1 MKNGEAAVSC
11 ILVVLLIGAFS
22 TALANAETSLP
33 TIRIK
38 SDGSVDPASAPILS
52 VGNTYVFTSDLSAR
66 GIVVEKPDVILDGAG
81 FALRGPYDGEQTLW
95 IIGEGPNQT
104 VTNETWSIGVDLLT
118 NDVVGLTVR
127 NLRIENFSIG
137 MYLWAQNCTS
147 NGNHITNTIVGILV
161 SGSNSLITGN
171 FFGNNKN
178 GVFFGSNGA
187 ENIPEGIAVY
197 NNSFV
202 NNTRQ
207 LGGCICVD
215 YNLTETTH
223 AWDNGS
229 IGNFWSDYNG
239 ADENHDGF
247 GDTPYNIDVLN
258 EDRFPLMIGPGVS
271 PTPVPTGSAALNP
284 LLDPTTLAH
293 GALAV
298 TVAVAVILTIVVV
311 LRRRKDAQAERTIS
325 GSDLT

>member
-1 MKNGEAAVSC
+1 MKNGEAAVSAF
-11 ILVVLLIGAFS
+11 LVVLLIEAFS
-22 TALANAETSLP
+22 TALANAEAPLP

-66 GIVVEKPDVILDGAG
+66 GIVVEKPNVILDGAG

-137 MYLWAQNCTS
+137 MYLWAQKCTS

-187 ENIPEGIAVY
+187 GNIPEGIAVY

-239 ADENHDGF
+239 TDENHDGI

-271 PTPVPTGSAALNP
+271 PTPVPTGSAALTP

-311 LRRRKDAQAERTIS
+311 FRRRKDAQAERTIS

>member
-11 ILVVLLIGAFS
+11 ILVVLFIGAFS
-22 TALANAETSLP
+22 TALSNAETSLP

-38 SDGSVDPASAPILS
+38 SDGSVDPMSAPILS

-137 MYLWAQNCTS
+137 MYLWAQKCTS

-171 FFGNNKN
+171 IFGNNKN

-187 ENIPEGIAVY
+187 GNIPEGIAVY

-239 ADENHDGF
+239 TDENHDGF

-293 GALAV
+293 VALAV